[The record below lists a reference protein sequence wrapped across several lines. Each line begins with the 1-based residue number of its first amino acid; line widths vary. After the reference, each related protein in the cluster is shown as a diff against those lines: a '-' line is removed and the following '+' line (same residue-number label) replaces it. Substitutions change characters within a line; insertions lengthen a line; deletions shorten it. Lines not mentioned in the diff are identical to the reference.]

1 MTPLFRPGTPPA
13 LRRLSQLSILF
24 AMASLIATAGGLTI
38 LPAASW
44 TGQAILAAFGIAAT
58 AAAFLFGTLI
68 NLNRP
73 QARGAGF
80 VVVAVLLPTAVLFG
94 LIAYVAPDSAWLFA
108 TWAATMGGYAALA
121 THRLVRWPTGSLA
134 DQPKSGLGIFI
145 SYRRQDTIE
154 TIGRIRDYLCEAFEE
169 DRVFL
174 DVVRQSAGE
183 DYRAIID
190 RALARSDIMLV
201 VIGMEWLDA
210 PTADGRRR
218 LDDPEDMVRIEIE
231 TAFARNVRVVP
242 VLVEGAPMPPA
253 ARLPPSLQP
262 LAYRSALPLRPDP
275 DFAPDMLRLIEAL
288 RDSGANHPAA
298 QPAGLSVR

>member
-38 LPAASW
+38 LPAATW
-44 TGQAILAAFGIAAT
+44 AGQAILAAFGIAAT

-80 VVVAVLLPTAVLFG
+80 VAVAVLLPTAVLFG

-108 TWAATMGGYAALA
+108 TWGATMGGYAALA

-134 DQPKSGLGIFI
+134 DEPKSGLGIFI

-174 DVVRQSAGE
+174 DVVRQSAGD
-183 DYRAIID
+183 DYRAVID

-218 LDDPEDMVRIEIE
+218 LDDREDMVRIEIE
-231 TAFARNVRVVP
+231 TALAKNVRVVP

-253 ARLPPSLQP
+253 AKLPPSLQP

-275 DFAPDMLRLIEAL
+275 DFVADMLRLVDAL
-288 RDSGANHPAA
+288 RDSGANHPAT
-298 QPAGLSVR
+298 QPAGLPVR